1 MECDVEALFVL
12 NCLKDIFLGL
22 FLLFSIPVY
31 TNFIVMDFIYSFCW
45 FVYISHMGLLFV
57 YNVFHLSH
65 AFTYVALWE
74 HVITDPAYM

>member
-1 MECDVEALFVL
+1 
-12 NCLKDIFLGL
+12 
-22 FLLFSIPVY
+22 
-31 TNFIVMDFIYSFCW
+31 MDFIYSFCW